1 MVVKAIILAAGNG
14 KRMNSDLPKVLHKLG
29 GKPMVQHVLETVQSL
44 TPEKIIV
51 VIGPGA
57 EDVKAAVAPYTTVV
71 QEQRLGTAHAALAAQ
86 NYLEPFE
93 GQVLVLFGDNPLITP
108 QTLKEMLKK
117 AESGVDIVVL
127 GFIPADARRYGRLVM
142 GDDGLQAIVEY
153 KDATEEQRAIQLCNS
168 GVMCL
173 NGQHILKLL
182 REVKNENAAGEYYL
196 TDVVKL
202 AKERGLS
209 CDVVIGNVEE
219 LHGVNTQEELE
230 MAEELYQRRLHTP

>member
-1 MVVKAIILAAGNG
+1 MTVKAIILAAGNG

-29 GKPMVQHVLETVQSL
+29 GKPMVQHVLETVGAL
-44 TPEKIIV
+44 DPEEIVV
-51 VIGPGA
+51 VIGPDA
-57 EDVKAAVAPYTTVV
+57 DDVKAAVAPHKTVV
-71 QEQRLGTAHAALAAQ
+71 QEQRLGTAHAALAARD
-86 NYLEPFE
+86 YLAPFD

-108 QTLKEMLKK
+108 KTLKEMLKK
-117 AESGVDIVVL
+117 AASGVDIVVL

-173 NGQHILKLL
+173 NGRYILDLL
-182 REVKNENAAGEYYL
+182 KAVKNENAAGEYYL

-202 AKERGLS
+202 AKDKGLS

-230 MAEELYQRRLHTP
+230 MAEELYQRRLQMA